1 MRQDHFARWPAPASG
16 WLSTPK
22 ARRGFTL
29 ARIDEP
35 GLPTSSGMKPR
46 FPLWVLPLV
55 LAFSAVLGGCSK
67 SHNHSAASGGHVH
80 TAPHGGTLIEVGD
93 HAYNLELVRDAAAGK
108 LTVYILDGHAE
119 NFIRI
124 AAPSIELVAIA
135 GGERRPLTLQAV
147 ANPATGET
155 VGNTSQFEAQADWLK
170 STAEFPGTVSAIDI
184 RGTKFNNIAIYMKR

>member
-1 MRQDHFARWPAPASG
+1 MSA
-16 WLSTPK
+16 
-22 ARRGFTL
+22 
-29 ARIDEP
+29 
-35 GLPTSSGMKPR
+35 GMKPR
-46 FPLWVLPLV
+46 FTHWFFPLALALAAILV
-55 LAFSAVLGGCSK
+55 GCSK
-67 SHNHSAASGGHVH
+67 SPNQSAASGGHVH

-93 HAYNLELVRDAAAGK
+93 HAYNLELVRDAASGK

-170 STAEFPGTVSAIDI
+170 NAAEFPGTVSSIDI
-184 RGTKFNNIAIYMKR
+184 RGTKFNNIAIYMKRSN